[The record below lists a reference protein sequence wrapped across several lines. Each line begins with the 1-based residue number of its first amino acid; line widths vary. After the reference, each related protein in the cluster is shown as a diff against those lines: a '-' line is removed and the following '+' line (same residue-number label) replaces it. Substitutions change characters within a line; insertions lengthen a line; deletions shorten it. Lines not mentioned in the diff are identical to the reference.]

1 MGDDLRKVRPGDP
14 LRIPARAYNAFVDAA
29 LNARRRQQ
37 DRRGGELWDGGRSFI
52 GGGVVA
58 VRNDSNADLDRYHAL
73 AIDGPLFAPDDD
85 GPEKSFQN
93 RLAFKGIK
101 PTDTTRPGSFAI
113 AREPIP
119 QGEIGLCVVH
129 GVTPVRL
136 LVEDDQHAFADIAPD
151 EDVLVS
157 SGSGGTVILW
167 KEDGTGELWA
177 VVEIG
182 RQRTDR
188 IVAILGEAYEIQGET
203 FRWRYPWVEARIDG
217 DPASDTYG
225 RYVAVENGLSSKDPG
240 GAEDPAKAAFNR
252 YESHH
257 SELPPEEPQGTDGFG
272 GIKSLFVPG
281 LLEPPGG
288 DPGYCPNR
296 AAIPLLRPILKGVAV
311 ELTAERDTRG
321 QTVWC
326 FEALNGME
334 LTEQEVPIWLYV

>member
-29 LNARRRQQ
+29 RDLSRRQQ
-37 DRRGGELWDGGRSFI
+37 DRFSGELRDGGRQH
-52 GGGVVA
+52 GVVP
-58 VRNDSNADLDRYHAL
+58 VRNDTGSDLDRYRVM
-73 AIDGPLFAPDDD
+73 AIDEPLYPPTDE
-85 GPEKSFQN
+85 GPEKTFQN
-93 RLAFKGIK
+93 RMALKGKRPDEDTPPGRFVVSRQPILA
-101 PTDTTRPGSFAI
+101 
-113 AREPIP
+113 
-119 QGEIGLCVVH
+119 GEVGLCVVH

-136 LVEDDQHAFADIAPD
+136 LVEDEDHAFADLAPD

-177 VVEIG
+177 MVEIG
-182 RQRTDR
+182 RPRTDR
-188 IVAILGEAYEIQGET
+188 LVAILGEATEIQGET

-225 RYVAVENGLSSKDPG
+225 RYVAVENGLSSKDPS
-240 GAEDPAKAAFNR
+240 GAENPAKAAFNR

-257 SELPPEEPQGTDGFG
+257 SEHPLEEPQGTDGFG

-281 LLEPPGG
+281 LLEPPLG

-311 ELTAERDTRG
+311 ELGAERDTRG

-334 LTEQEVPIWLYV
+334 LTEQEVPTWLYV

>member
-29 LNARRRQQ
+29 REVTRRQQ
-37 DRRGGELWDGGRSFI
+37 DRFSGELRDGGRQH
-52 GGGVVA
+52 GVVP
-58 VRNDSNADLDRYHAL
+58 VRNDTGSDLARYRVM
-73 AIDGPLFAPDDD
+73 AIDGPLYPPTDE
-85 GPEKSFQN
+85 GPEKTFQN
-93 RLAFKGIK
+93 RMALKGK
-101 PTDTTRPGSFAI
+101 RPDEETPAGRFVV
-113 AREPIP
+113 AREPIIA
-119 QGEIGLCVVH
+119 GAIGLCVVH
-129 GVTPVRL
+129 GVTPVRV
-136 LVEDDQHAFADIAPD
+136 LVEDDEHAFADLAPD

-167 KEDGTGELWA
+167 REEGIGEKWA

-182 RQRTDR
+182 RPRTDR
-188 IVAILGEAYEIQGET
+188 IAAILGEASEIQGET
-203 FRWRYPWVEARIDG
+203 FRWRYPWAEARIDG

-225 RYVAVENGLSSKDPG
+225 RYIAVENGLSSKDPG

-257 SELPPEEPQGTDGFG
+257 SEHPLEEPQGTDGFG

-311 ELTAERDTRG
+311 ELVAERDTRG
-321 QTVWC
+321 RTVWC

-334 LTEQEVPIWLYV
+334 LTEQEVPTWLYV